1 MLLLVVVAGVPLV
14 LAVPA
19 AATSCVGF
27 QGVTPQKLLAGEP
40 VHGQRLFENYDLAV
54 VGTVTGIR
62 TNDAQRG
69 AARTTVDVH
78 AAFGVEELPPVLDVS
93 SDDAGAMNGFPFER
107 GTTYFIPLEHPGPQ
121 GQPHYSFVCDPI
133 LEVPGPAAAGELQD
147 VAADNGVMVA
157 ELAAPNPPPAVAA
170 GLSLGGVV
178 AIAGLAVTAIA
189 GVGLLAAVAG
199 RRRAS
204 SPAGSDFP
212 A

>member
-1 MLLLVVVAGVPLV
+1 MLLLVVVAVVPL
-14 LAVPA
+14 AAPA

-40 VHGQRLFENYDLAV
+40 VHDQRLFDNYDLAV

-133 LEVPGPAAAGELQD
+133 LEVPGPAAVDELQE
-147 VAADNGVMVA
+147 VAAANGVTVA
-157 ELAAPNPPPAVAA
+157 ELVAPDPPPAVAG
-170 GLSLGGVV
+170 GLSLRGVAV
-178 AIAGLAVTAIA
+178 IAGLAVGAMVA
-189 GVGLLAAVAG
+189 VVVVAAMAS
-199 RRRAS
+199 RRRGQAV
-204 SPAGSDFP
+204 
-212 A
+212 